1 MKNSYFF
8 LLSLFF
14 LSCKQEKNSQNNDI
28 DTSGMVLISGS
39 NFFMGSDDED
49 ANPDE
54 FPIHEVKVNSF
65 WMDATE
71 VTNAQFQKF
80 VDQSR

>member
-1 MKNSYFF
+1 
-8 LLSLFF
+8 
-14 LSCKQEKNSQNNDI
+14 
-28 DTSGMVLISGS
+28 MVLISGS

-65 WMDATE
+65 WMDVTE

-80 VDQSR
+80 VDEFLGLAVILLLSLKQ

>member
-1 MKNSYFF
+1 
-8 LLSLFF
+8 
-14 LSCKQEKNSQNNDI
+14 
-28 DTSGMVLISGS
+28 MVFISGS
-39 NFFMGSDDED
+39 NFLMGSDDED

-65 WMDATE
+65 WMDETE

-80 VDQSR
+80 VDETGYILSLIHI